1 MKIEVSSLVDYKIKA
16 IDVAEKAFKSAVRGL
31 DEEIKNIIK
40 EWLASLNITD
50 GKIEREANKKMLLQ
64 LIRRLKSKVNKE
76 ALTGPV
82 RGLLKNLDDVE
93 KYTKQLLELE
103 NDIDLDKLD
112 LSTEKKEAIRD
123 ITTTLLNDDVINAN
137 VLQPL
142 RKIAFRHVTTGISFK
157 DAQKE
162 FEKVTLGNPLYKYA
176 RTITAEA
183 LMRYDGMINQRVS
196 DEYQLDAFRI
206 VGSLIKTS
214 QEVCIHMIN
223 ETGPFEDMAVNGK
236 YPMALLPKIVNI
248 VKRYP
253 GAVAGLDE
261 SNYFIF
267 RNHWGCRH
275 VFIPTRFTERDK
287 AAMGAPKQKSPVPNA
302 KKSPVP
308 KTNKGKGNSKSW
320 ISTMIK
326 GDEPTNNE
334 IKKILKEY
342 AVKNPDNFRRG
353 LDKISIVSG
362 KKRYYMLHSMLYK
375 PITNEW
381 LSGSTIRINDHNFG
395 GFNALTELKGALSA
409 IKKGDDLTFNQEYAI
424 EGLWHEILHA
434 KTKTKRYYLTDQE
447 RKAMETINQF
457 VARHTYDKFLKRLG
471 GKASHKEDIL
481 DKGHGYKKWITEFRN
496 DLKSKNITEEEA
508 LKHFEPLLM
517 SDYKSLIHEKQKFLN
532 R

>member
-82 RGLLKNLDDVE
+82 RGLLKNFDDVE

-287 AAMGAPKQKSPVPNA
+287 AAMGAPKQKSP
-302 KKSPVP
+302 
-308 KTNKGKGNSKSW
+308 
-320 ISTMIK
+320 
-326 GDEPTNNE
+326 
-334 IKKILKEY
+334 
-342 AVKNPDNFRRG
+342 F
-353 LDKISIVSG
+353 
-362 KKRYYMLHSMLYK
+362 H
-375 PITNEW
+375 
-381 LSGSTIRINDHNFG
+381 
-395 GFNALTELKGALSA
+395 
-409 IKKGDDLTFNQEYAI
+409 
-424 EGLWHEILHA
+424 
-434 KTKTKRYYLTDQE
+434 
-447 RKAMETINQF
+447 
-457 VARHTYDKFLKRLG
+457 
-471 GKASHKEDIL
+471 
-481 DKGHGYKKWITEFRN
+481 
-496 DLKSKNITEEEA
+496 
-508 LKHFEPLLM
+508 
-517 SDYKSLIHEKQKFLN
+517 
-532 R
+532 